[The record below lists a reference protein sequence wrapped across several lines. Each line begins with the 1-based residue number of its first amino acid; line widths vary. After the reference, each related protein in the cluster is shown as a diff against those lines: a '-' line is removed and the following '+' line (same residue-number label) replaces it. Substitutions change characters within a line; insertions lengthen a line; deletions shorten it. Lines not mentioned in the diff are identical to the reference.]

1 MNEEHGENFFI
12 ELLKIGVPV
21 VIIVLVVRL
30 WIAQPFIVSG
40 SSMDPTF
47 ATGQYLLIDELSYRF
62 HEPAR
67 GDVIIFKYP
76 KDPSQYFIKRIIGLP
91 GETLLIT
98 DTSVTLL
105 NPNGT
110 KETLQEPY
118 LQRRGN
124 GAAMTVI
131 VEPDEY
137 FVMGDNRPDSSDS
150 RYWGDLPREDI
161 IGRAFLRLFPVSKLE
176 FLPGKYDIHLS
187 RISWSNAHTLFSRSF
202 QNYINILQS

>member
-62 HEPAR
+62 HEPVR

-91 GETLLIT
+91 GETLSIT
-98 DTSVTLL
+98 DTTVTLL
-105 NPNGT
+105 KPDGT
-110 KETLQEPY
+110 KEKLGEPY
-118 LQRRGN
+118 LQKRGN
-124 GAAMTVI
+124 GAAMTITVK
-131 VEPDEY
+131 PNEY

-161 IGRAFLRLFPVSKLE
+161 IGRAFLRLFPISKLE
-176 FLPGKYDIHLS
+176 LLPGKYDISLAP
-187 RISWSNAHTLFSRSF
+187 ISWSNARSFFSRSF
-202 QNYINILQS
+202 QNYFNMLQS